1 MKPIKN
7 MKTLEQVL
15 SFIEGWEFALE
26 TENKEADDAKLVL
39 NVLKEIYAYANING
53 PNDEIREGCSQ

>member
-1 MKPIKN
+1 

-26 TENKEADDAKLVL
+26 TGNKEADDVKLVL
-39 NVLKEIYAYANING
+39 NVLKEIWAYANQNN
-53 PNDEIREGCSQ
+53 P